1 MAIPAPN
8 RLASKGLPPATAH
21 HIIEKGLDDVGV
33 RYDDRSMSP
42 FKTEDDIDS
51 AARPS
56 DKERRRRPRPPPDEP
71 APPGPPA
78 LEPLYFSTRDLAI
91 ESQLAAWQ
99 AHVAP
104 LVDVRLPNET
114 SVDEGFSADHT
125 AWNLGSMLIVQQH
138 APAHSYSR
146 SARKLRSSPIDH
158 WVIVLPRTG
167 RAWTEVND
175 RVAESQPGK
184 VEFRS
189 LGHPF
194 RGRATESESVMLYM
208 PRDLFTEA
216 AATLDAK
223 NNSVLLGNSANLLTD
238 YINGIEARLRTLT
251 AEDLP
256 TVIQA
261 TRDMIL
267 AGLSPS
273 AGRAV
278 EQQMNVA
285 LMERARRYV
294 QRNLNSSA
302 LTPDALCRELGVS
315 RTRLYQLFEPSG
327 GVFHYIQKRR
337 LLSAHAALS
346 DPANRQRIIDIAESA
361 GFSSAAN
368 FSRAFSSEFGYS
380 PREARNVA
388 TPARLGHAVS
398 SLGEQDKN
406 RSFEEWLKMLGS

>member
-1 MAIPAPN
+1 M
-8 RLASKGLPPATAH
+8 
-21 HIIEKGLDDVGV
+21 
-33 RYDDRSMSP
+33 
-42 FKTEDDIDS
+42 
-51 AARPS
+51 
-56 DKERRRRPRPPPDEP
+56 
-71 APPGPPA
+71 
-78 LEPLYFSTRDLAI
+78 
-91 ESQLAAWQ
+91 
-99 AHVAP
+99 AP
-104 LVDVRLPNET
+104 LVDIRLPDGT
-114 SVDEGFSADHT
+114 SKDEGFSADHT
-125 AWNLGSMLIVQQH
+125 AWNLGSMLLVQQY
-138 APAHSYSR
+138 APAHSYER

-158 WVIVLPRTG
+158 WIFVLPRTG
-167 RAWTEVND
+167 RAWTEVNN
-175 RVAESQPGK
+175 RIAEGQPGK

-194 RGRATESESVMLYM
+194 RGRATESESVILYM

-223 NNSVLLGNSANLLTD
+223 NNSVLLGNFANLLID
-238 YINGIEARLRTLT
+238 YVNGIEARLRTLT

-256 TVIQA
+256 HVIQA

-273 AGRAV
+273 RGRGV

-285 LMERARRYV
+285 LMERARRSV
-294 QRNLNSSA
+294 QRNLNSPD

-327 GVFHYIQKRR
+327 GVLHYIQKRR

-346 DPANRQRIIDIAESA
+346 DPANRQRIIDIAETV

-368 FSRAFSSEFGYS
+368 FSRAFSNEFGYS

-388 TPARLGHAVS
+388 APARLAHAVS
-398 SLGEQDKN
+398 LAELDKN